1 MPLAPLG
8 PFLPQAIAP
17 MLADSILLG
26 IPMLALITVHA
37 ARPLDEDL
45 PPLVAALTARGI
57 AFEVVDWD
65 NPDVDW
71 SRFDTAVL
79 RSTWDYIDRFAE
91 FSAWIDRVEA
101 QTRLLN
107 PAEVVR
113 WNTHKGYLIELAA
126 RGIPIV
132 PTRLLRPGERLPP
145 IADGEWVIKPAI
157 GAGSRDARRFCDDP
171 QGAAAHA
178 QRLLDSG
185 RDVLLQPY
193 LARVDQAGETA
204 LIYFGGR
211 YSHAIRKGPLLAPN
225 ADATAKLF
233 APEQIVARQPAAE
246 ELALA
251 ERVLAALPFPGSP
264 LYARVDLLRDENGDP
279 VLLELELTEPSL
291 FFPYAQGS
299 VERFVDALQGLR
311 N

>member
-1 MPLAPLG
+1 
-8 PFLPQAIAP
+8 
-17 MLADSILLG
+17 MLAYSIPRG
-26 IPMLALITVHA
+26 VPMLALITAHA
-37 ARPLDEDL
+37 ARPLDDDL
-45 PPLVAALTARGI
+45 PPLIAALTARGI
-57 AFEVVDWD
+57 AHEVVDWD
-65 NPDVDW
+65 DTDVDW

-79 RSTWDYIDRFAE
+79 RSTWDYIERFAE
-91 FSAWIDRVEA
+91 FSAWIDRIEG

-107 PAEVVR
+107 PAAVVR
-113 WNTHKGYLIELAA
+113 WNTHKGYLIELAG

-132 PTRLLRPGERLPP
+132 PTRLLRPGDRLPP
-145 IADGEWVIKPAI
+145 ITDGEWVIKPAI
-157 GAGSRDARRFCDDP
+157 GAGSSDARRFRDDP

-185 RDVLLQPY
+185 RDALLQPY

-204 LIYFGGR
+204 LIYLGGR

-233 APEQIVARQPAAE
+233 APEQIVGREPAAE

-251 ERVLAALPFPGSP
+251 ERVLAALPFAGAL
-264 LYARVDLLRDENGDP
+264 LYARVDLLRDTNGAP

-291 FFPYAQGS
+291 FFPYAEGS
-299 VERFVDALQGLR
+299 VELFVDALEGMR
-311 N
+311 D

>member
-1 MPLAPLG
+1 
-8 PFLPQAIAP
+8 
-17 MLADSILLG
+17 
-26 IPMLALITVHA
+26 MLALITADA

-45 PPLVAALTARGI
+45 PPLLAALTARDI
-57 AFEVVDWD
+57 PCEVVDWD
-65 NPDVDW
+65 DPGVDW
-71 SRFDTAVL
+71 ARFDTAVL

-91 FSAWIDRVEA
+91 FCAWIDRIEG

-113 WNTHKGYLIELAA
+113 WNTHKGYLVELAD

-132 PTRLLRPGERLPP
+132 PTRLLRPGDHLPTITP
-145 IADGEWVIKPAI
+145 GEWVVKPAI
-157 GAGSRDARRFCDDP
+157 GAGSRDARRFSDDP
-171 QGAAAHA
+171 QGAMAHA
-178 QRLLDSG
+178 RRLLDSG

-204 LIYFGGR
+204 LIYFRGR

-225 ADATAKLF
+225 AQSTAALF
-233 APEQIVARQPAAE
+233 APEQIVAREPTAE

-251 ERVLAALPFPGSP
+251 ERVLAALPFPEP
-264 LYARVDLLRDENGDP
+264 LLYARVDLLRDAQGAP

-291 FFPYAQGS
+291 FFTYADGA
-299 VERFVDALQGLR
+299 VERFVEALQAMQA
-311 N
+311 

>member
-1 MPLAPLG
+1 
-8 PFLPQAIAP
+8 
-17 MLADSILLG
+17 
-26 IPMLALITVHA
+26 MLALITARA
-37 ARPLDEDL
+37 ARPLDDDL
-45 PPLVAALTARGI
+45 PPLTSALAARGI

-65 NPDVDW
+65 DAAVDW
-71 SRFDTAVL
+71 SRFEVAVL

-91 FSAWIDRVEA
+91 FSAWIDRIEG

-113 WNTHKGYLIELAA
+113 WNTHKGYLIELAG

-132 PTRLLRPGERLPP
+132 PTQLLRPGDELP
-145 IADGEWVIKPAI
+145 ALAAGEWVIKPAI
-157 GAGSRDARRFCDDP
+157 GAGSRDARRFRDDP
-171 QGAAAHA
+171 LAATDHA

-185 RDVLLQPY
+185 RDTLVQPY

-204 LIYFGGR
+204 LMYFAGR

-225 ADATAKLF
+225 AQSTAKLF
-233 APEQIVARQPAAE
+233 APEQIVAREPAAE

-251 ERVLAALPFPGSP
+251 ERVLAALPYSSP
-264 LYARVDLLRDENGDP
+264 LLYARVDLLRDAQGLP

-291 FFPYAQGS
+291 FFLYAQGS
-299 VERFVDALQGLR
+299 VERFVDALQGMLR
-311 N
+311 

>member
-1 MPLAPLG
+1 
-8 PFLPQAIAP
+8 
-17 MLADSILLG
+17 
-26 IPMLALITVHA
+26 MLALITAHA

-45 PPLVAALTARGI
+45 LPLIAALTARGI
-57 AFEVVDWD
+57 AHQVVDWD
-65 NPDVDW
+65 DPDVDW

-91 FSAWIDRVEA
+91 FSAWIDRIEG

-113 WNTHKGYLIELAA
+113 WNTHKGYLIELAGH
-126 RGIPIV
+126 GIPIV
-132 PTRLLRPGERLPP
+132 PTRLLRPGDHLPA
-145 IADGEWVIKPAI
+145 ISDGEWVIKPAI
-157 GAGSRDARRFCDDP
+157 GAGSRDARRFRDDP
-171 QGAAAHA
+171 QSAAAHA
-178 QRLLDSG
+178 QRLLDNG

-193 LARVDQAGETA
+193 LAHVDQAGETA
-204 LIYFGGR
+204 LIYLGGR

-233 APEQIVARQPAAE
+233 APEQIVAREPAAE

-251 ERVLAALPFPGSP
+251 ERVLAALPFPGP
-264 LYARVDLLRDENGDP
+264 LLYARVDLLRDTNGEP

-291 FFPYAQGS
+291 FFPYAEGS
-299 VERFVDALQGLR
+299 VERFIDALEGMR
-311 N
+311 D